1 MGVPLVRLLIAVP
14 GIYSIEMVTDP
25 GATGG
30 LLASL
35 RHLVAESECGDIV
48 QNMKS
53 ALMRQRIVRVTTWTI
68 LGVAFIGWVV
78 SLAIKAP
85 WTPWFTII
93 FWTVLAVGVLVRVL
107 TRSRGKRS
115 SLDAFQD
122 LNQIYQGRTQTPA
135 PGHVPAQSVEIGE
148 PFRNSPPRAPDP
160 NEVSGEEEPPL
171 RSQ

>member
-1 MGVPLVRLLIAVP
+1 MTALGTI
-14 GIYSIEMVTDP
+14 
-25 GATGG
+25 GAPV
-30 LLASL
+30 APR
-35 RHLVAESECGDIV
+35 RHLVAESECDDIV

-68 LGVAFIGWVV
+68 LGVAFIGWVI

-85 WTPWFTII
+85 WTPWFTIA
-93 FWTVLAVGVLVRVL
+93 FWAVVAVGLVVRVL
-107 TRSRGKRS
+107 TRSRGKRT

-135 PGHVPAQSVEIGE
+135 PGHVAAQSVEIGE
-148 PFRNSPPRAPDP
+148 PFRNSPPSAPDP